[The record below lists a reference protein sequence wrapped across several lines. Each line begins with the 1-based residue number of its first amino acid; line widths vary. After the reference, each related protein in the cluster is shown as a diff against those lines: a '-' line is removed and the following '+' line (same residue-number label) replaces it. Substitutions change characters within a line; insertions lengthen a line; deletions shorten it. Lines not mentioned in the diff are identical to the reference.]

1 MIKCFALAVT
11 QGSRQAI
18 RKEWR
23 TQGLTVRR
31 TGSRFEVRSISG
43 ARTTQEFDRK
53 IRIEAARS
61 YG

>member
-1 MIKCFALAVT
+1 MIKCFALAVR

-23 TQGLTVRR
+23 TRGLRVRR
-31 TGSRFEVRSISG
+31 TGSRFEVRFISG
-43 ARTTQEFDRK
+43 AGATPKFERK